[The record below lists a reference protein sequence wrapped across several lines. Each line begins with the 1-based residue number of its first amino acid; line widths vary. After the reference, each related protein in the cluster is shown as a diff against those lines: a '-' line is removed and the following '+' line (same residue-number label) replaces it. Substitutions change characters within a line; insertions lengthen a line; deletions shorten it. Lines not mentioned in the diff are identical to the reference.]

1 MSNYFNYPEVCIG
14 NKVYYTFNG
23 FNKIFYFS
31 DWYKMG
37 FDKLT
42 EEKLMEFATWV
53 FEIRKSKFDVEEQF
67 LIKTGEREI

>member
-1 MSNYFNYPEVCIG
+1 
-14 NKVYYTFNG
+14 
-23 FNKIFYFS
+23 
-31 DWYKMG
+31 MG

-67 LIKTGEREI
+67 LIKTGEV

>member
-1 MSNYFNYPEVCIG
+1 MSNYFNYPEVCID

-31 DWYKMG
+31 SWYKMG

-67 LIKTGEREI
+67 LIKTGEI